1 MVGADGLE
9 PPTRVG
15 EDIAALAPA
24 AAVAQRAQGEASRRI
39 PIGRY
44 SDLQLAGTKPFN

>member
-24 AAVAQRAQGEASRRI
+24 AAVAGGHRAKRLAEASRE
-39 PIGRY
+39 
-44 SDLQLAGTKPFN
+44 STLQADSN